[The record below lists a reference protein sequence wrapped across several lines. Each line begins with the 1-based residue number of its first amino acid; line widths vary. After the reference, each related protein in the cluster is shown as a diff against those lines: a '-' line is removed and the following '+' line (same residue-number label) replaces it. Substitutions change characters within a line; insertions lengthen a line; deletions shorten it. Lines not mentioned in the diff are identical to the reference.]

1 MAHHAYTL
9 LALALVLSNINGSFA
24 ARHLLDVTKSTAAP
38 EAEPTMSKPTIPAIP
53 TTLPPIL
60 LIPKVTIPTTIPNI
74 PTALPPISSI
84 PSIPTVPTVPTALPP
99 MPAIPS
105 IPSIPNTMP
114 KVPAFQVPPIP
125 SPSATT
131 SP

>member
-1 MAHHAYTL
+1 MASHHAYTL

-24 ARHLLDVTKSTAAP
+24 ARHLLDVTKATAAP
-38 EAEPTMSKPTIPAIP
+38 EAEPTMSKPTTPAIP
-53 TTLPPIL
+53 TTLPPIPS
-60 LIPKVTIPTTIPNI
+60 IPKVTIPTTIPNI
-74 PTALPPISSI
+74 PTTLPPISSI
-84 PSIPTVPTVPTALPP
+84 PSIPTIPTALPP

-105 IPSIPNTMP
+105 IPSIPTTMP
-114 KVPAFQVPPIP
+114 KVPVFQVPPIP